1 MISLL
6 GSPSLS
12 PSAPGRLS
20 VASATSAVSDDELAA
35 MLTAPAKRRSRIWEL
50 APNLHCSIIGTCLT
64 TRELRQIVGRMT
76 GRDVAALDEHEVHG
90 DGVRLAGRQD
100 DGGKLL
106 QKALDK
112 RHHAALN
119 RFAQARTADAVAGLW
134 DEAKRAGEI
143 PGAYWAA
150 LSHPAA
156 TDKLVKQVFADVHM
170 LSHLVGAANR
180 ADIRRLTALE
190 KENTEIERKLE
201 KSRSHIQASDAT
213 IRQLDAALAAAV
225 ARANDQ
231 PAATAP
237 DDETAALR
245 RLVGEMDG
253 RLRSEAARRLR
264 AEQRAEKAQRDLADS
279 DATRHQAEA
288 RATALAEE
296 LAALE
301 AEISP
306 PESVRQEPALVP
318 SGVRSLLYVGG
329 RPGEMQRLRA
339 FADRSAIELLH
350 HDGGIEDRTGL
361 LAGLI
366 SRADVACFPVDCVS
380 HDAAASVKR
389 LCRQAGKP
397 YVPLRSVG
405 IGSLLAGLGRLGHA
419 LPGRDN

>member
-6 GSPSLS
+6 GSPSLA

-20 VASATSAVSDDELAA
+20 VAPATAAVSDDELAA

-76 GRDVAALDEHEVHG
+76 GREVAALDEHEIHG
-90 DGVRLAGRQD
+90 DGVRLAGRHD

-112 RHHAALN
+112 RHQAALN

-143 PGAYWAA
+143 PGAYWAV

-190 KENTEIERKLE
+190 KENTELERKLE

-231 PAATAP
+231 PAATTP

-279 DATRHQAEA
+279 DAARHRAEA

-306 PESVRQEPALVP
+306 PEMIRQEPAGVP

>member
-6 GSPSLS
+6 GSPSLP

-20 VASATSAVSDDELAA
+20 VAPATAAVSDDELAA
-35 MLTAPAKRRSRIWEL
+35 MLAAPAKRRSRIWEL

-76 GRDVAALDEHEVHG
+76 GRDVAALDEHEIHG
-90 DGVRLAGRQD
+90 DGVRLAGHHD

-119 RFAQARTADAVAGLW
+119 RFAAAKTADAVAGLW

-143 PGAYWAA
+143 PGAYWAV

-180 ADIRRLTALE
+180 ADIRRLTVLE
-190 KENTEIERKLE
+190 KENTELERKLE
-201 KSRSHIQASDAT
+201 KSRSDIQASDAT
-213 IRQLDAALAAAV
+213 VRQLDAALAAAV

-279 DATRHQAEA
+279 DAARHRAEA
-288 RATALAEE
+288 RATALTEE

-301 AEISP
+301 ADLSP
-306 PESVRQEPALVP
+306 SEAAHEEPDRVP

-397 YVPLRSVG
+397 YLPLRSVG

>member
-6 GSPSLS
+6 GSPSLRS
-12 PSAPGRLS
+12 PTPGRLK
-20 VASATSAVSDDELAA
+20 VAPANPAVSDDELAA

-50 APNLHCSIIGTCLT
+50 SPSLHCSIVGTCLT
-64 TRELRQIVGRMT
+64 TRELRQIVGRTT
-76 GRDVAALDEHEVHG
+76 GRDVAELDEHDVHG
-90 DGVRLAGRQD
+90 DGVRLAGRHD

-112 RHHAALN
+112 RHQAALN
-119 RFAQARTADAVAGLW
+119 RFAQAKTADAVAGLW

-180 ADIRRLTALE
+180 ADIRRLTVLETDNAAL
-190 KENTEIERKLE
+190 ERKLE
-201 KSRSHIQASDAT
+201 KCQVHIQASDAT

-231 PAATAP
+231 PVPAAP
-237 DDETAALR
+237 DDEVAALR
-245 RLVGEMDG
+245 RLVGEMES
-253 RLRSEAARRLR
+253 RLRNEAARRLR
-264 AEQRAEKAQRDLADS
+264 AEQRAEKASRALADS
-279 DATRHQAEA
+279 EALHHQALT
-288 RATALAEE
+288 RAAALADE
-296 LAALE
+296 LHAIE

-306 PESVRQEPALVP
+306 DDSVEPEPTRVP
-318 SGVRSLLYVGG
+318 SGVKSLLYVGG
-329 RPGEMQRLRA
+329 RPGEIQRLRA
-339 FADRSAIELLH
+339 FADRNAIELLH
-350 HDGGIEDRTGL
+350 HDGGVENRAGL

-397 YVPLRSVG
+397 YLPLRSVG
-405 IGSLLAGLGRLGHA
+405 IGSLLAGLGRLGPA
-419 LPGRDN
+419 LAGRGK